1 MGLSTL
7 KVPILFNRT
16 AYNDKAQ
23 MNNLSSIFLMNN
35 LSSIFPCVAKKV
47 PDLGL
52 VIKGSLYRMSVVN
65 SPSQVHPVI
74 GNYDLSRVHRL
85 GLDLS
90 LRCGRSILG
99 NGCYFPVCA
108 LTTQSCFTSTVP
120 PFNCTPTL

>member
-1 MGLSTL
+1 MGLPIL
-7 KVPILFNRT
+7 KVSILFNRT

-74 GNYDLSRVHRL
+74 GNYDLSRVHRQIRVRPL
-85 GLDLS
+85 
-90 LRCGRSILG
+90 IKMW
-99 NGCYFPVCA
+99 A
-108 LTTQSCFTSTVP
+108 
-120 PFNCTPTL
+120 